1 MAAPAVPTVEVQN
14 VSVGV
19 VRVRVVNK
27 DGDFYRVYRGTA
39 HAPTSLRIDDM
50 DGRVWYTDA
59 VTEDTTY
66 YYRAK
71 GVNIEV
77 IDDVPTEVVSAYGP
91 ETAKR
96 TVNDTDA
103 NDPDFAQDQTQS
115 LRVNR
120 TWIARGG

>member
-19 VRVRVVNK
+19 VRVRVTNK
-27 DGDFYRVYRGTA
+27 DGDFYRVYRGTS
-39 HAPTSLRIDDM
+39 HLPTSLRIDDM
-50 DGRVWYTDA
+50 DGGVWYTDA

-71 GVNIEV
+71 GINIEV
-77 IDDVPTEVVSAYGP
+77 IDDVPTEVVSAYGG

-96 TVNDTDA
+96 SLNDTAA

-120 TWIARGG
+120 TFIARGG

>member
-19 VRVRVVNK
+19 VRVRVTNK
-27 DGDFYRVYRGTA
+27 DGDFYRVYRGTSQDS
-39 HAPTSLRIDDM
+39 TSLRIDDM
-50 DGRVWYTDA
+50 DGRVWYTDT

-66 YYRAK
+66 YYRAR
-71 GVNIEV
+71 GINIEV
-77 IDDVPTEVVSAYGP
+77 IDEVPTEVVSAYG
-91 ETAKR
+91 EDQGIR
-96 TVNDTDA
+96 TLNDTAA

-120 TWIARGG
+120 TFIARGG